1 LRMKE
6 VLLTGATG
14 FMGRALADDLL
25 RADPD
30 LRLWALVRGTEACV
44 PLVRPE
50 ISSLA
55 AHPRFRVLE
64 GDVRLPGLGI
74 DRVPGAPA
82 VPEFDACFHL
92 AAATE
97 FREVHREQTFLTN
110 LQGTKNLLAFLRGC
124 ARPPRLY
131 HVSTAFVQW
140 QGRESVREELLAD
153 GPYSNAYEES
163 KHQAERAVARSG
175 MDWVIIRPSILV
187 GNSRTGESESDKMA
201 YGALRSY
208 WAFREFLRAREAEH
222 GRTDSTQGPFRVL
235 CSAEIRRNFLCVD
248 DATRLTVAIAAA
260 HPEAETIAHVAN
272 PATTNMQACSE
283 AALECL
289 EFESIALTPTIHGAL
304 CSEERMLARN
314 LRLYGP
320 YMTMQEPVFDLTNL
334 RRIVGDAAVDSVA
347 APTPQLLRFLF
358 GTHLRHWLD
367 PQAIAWRRSA
377 SYPQIA
383 PQRR

>member
-1 LRMKE
+1 
-6 VLLTGATG
+6 
-14 FMGRALADDLL
+14 
-25 RADPD
+25 
-30 LRLWALVRGTEACV
+30 
-44 PLVRPE
+44 
-50 ISSLA
+50 
-55 AHPRFRVLE
+55 
-64 GDVRLPGLGI
+64 
-74 DRVPGAPA
+74 
-82 VPEFDACFHL
+82 
-92 AAATE
+92 
-97 FREVHREQTFLTN
+97 
-110 LQGTKNLLAFLRGC
+110 
-124 ARPPRLY
+124 
-131 HVSTAFVQW
+131 
-140 QGRESVREELLAD
+140 
-153 GPYSNAYEES
+153 
-163 KHQAERAVARSG
+163 

>member
-1 LRMKE
+1 MRGLGPDGASLGHRGRYREDAAGADDLRMKE

-30 LRLWALVRGTEACV
+30 LRLWALVRGTEACG
-44 PLVRPE
+44 PLERPE

-97 FREVHREQTFLTN
+97 FREAQ
-110 LQGTKNLLAFLRGC
+110 
-124 ARPPRLY
+124 
-131 HVSTAFVQW
+131 
-140 QGRESVREELLAD
+140 
-153 GPYSNAYEES
+153 
-163 KHQAERAVARSG
+163 
-175 MDWVIIRPSILV
+175 
-187 GNSRTGESESDKMA
+187 
-201 YGALRSY
+201 
-208 WAFREFLRAREAEH
+208 H

-320 YMTMQEPVFDLTNL
+320 YMTMQEPVLDLTNL